1 MAYVSQEDKK
11 KLSVKIKEVVKK
23 YGYKVSLSV
32 NNHSTLVAKIKGADD
47 IMEEYIDVQMSPE
60 KVAKREFENYKFD
73 PVVVMDEYR
82 KWNHNVNEYWI
93 SENYGEKGTA
103 FLTEL
108 KFLYLSTFIRS
119 RRLSASSPPP
129 ARTLLI
135 SLFTSL

>member
-32 NNHSTLVAKIKGADD
+32 NHHSTLVAKIKGADD

-82 KWNHNVNEYWI
+82 KWDHNVNEYWI

-108 KFLYLSTFIRS
+108 KSAMEGEDFFNHDDAMTDYFYRS
-119 RRLSASSPPP
+119 HYIDIKLVA
-129 ARTLLI
+129 
-135 SLFTSL
+135 